1 VVNEQSKRASI
12 RASALFYFR
21 EEDGG
26 LREVGRH
33 GNYQRSERRQEL
45 HPWLSLAHAQL
56 GLLHRRRRPVGNGYL
71 PFRRRHRQMS

>member
-1 VVNEQSKRASI
+1 MVNEQSKRASI

-33 GNYQRSERRQEL
+33 GNDQRSERRQEL

-56 GLLHRRRRPVGNGYL
+56 GLLHRRRRPVGNGYP
-71 PFRRRHRQMS
+71 PFRRRRRQMS